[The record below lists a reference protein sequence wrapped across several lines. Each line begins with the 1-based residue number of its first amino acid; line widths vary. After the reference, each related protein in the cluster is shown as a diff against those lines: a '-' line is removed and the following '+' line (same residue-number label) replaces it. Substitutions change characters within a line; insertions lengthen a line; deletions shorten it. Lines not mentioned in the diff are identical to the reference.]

1 MAAAQGSV
9 ATARSRYRGGLI
21 AGALVLMAA
30 VAAVTVALIGVAE
43 REDGLGAAHLGEVR
57 SGNFAYVVHRV
68 EVTDV
73 LADPEFPERNVTAEG
88 RFVVVKMKV
97 TNVTGARQTFH
108 SSFNTVS
115 DGSTEYRVDEATW
128 PYVGEAAKDVD
139 PGSSTDVAIVFDVP
153 KGADLQSL
161 VLRDGPQS
169 EGVSVPL

>member
-9 ATARSRYRGGLI
+9 PSARSRYRGGLI

-30 VAAVTVALIGVAE
+30 VAVALIGVAE
-43 REDGLGAAHLGEVR
+43 RADGRSATHVGEVR

-115 DGSTEYRVDEATW
+115 DGSTEYGVDEATW
-128 PYVGEAAKDVD
+128 PYVGEAKDVA
-139 PGSSTDVAIVFDVP
+139 PGSSTDVAVVFDVP
-153 KGADLQSL
+153 KGADLQSI

>member
-1 MAAAQGSV
+1 VAATHGSV

-30 VAAVTVALIGVAE
+30 GLLALIGVAD
-43 REDGLGAAHLGEVR
+43 RADGLNAAPVGAAR

-73 LADPEFPERNVTAEG
+73 LANPEFPERNVTAEG
-88 RFVVVKMKV
+88 RFVVVKMTV

-128 PYVGEAAKDVD
+128 PFVGEAAKDVA
-139 PGSSTDVAIVFDVP
+139 PGASTDVAIVFDVP
-153 KGADLQSL
+153 KGAELRSI
-161 VLRDGPQS
+161 VLRDGPLS

>member
-21 AGALVLMAA
+21 AGALVLMAVV
-30 VAAVTVALIGVAE
+30 VAALIGVIDRA
-43 REDGLGAAHLGEVR
+43 DGLSATHLGEVR

-88 RFVVVKMKV
+88 RFVVVKMQV
-97 TNVTGARQTFH
+97 TNITGARQTFH

>member
-1 MAAAQGSV
+1 VAAAHGSV

-21 AGALVLMAA
+21 IGALLLMAA
-30 VAAVTVALIGVAE
+30 GLVALIGVAD
-43 REDGLGAAHLGEVR
+43 RADGLDAAPLGEAR

-73 LADPEFPERNVTAEG
+73 LANPELPERNVTAEG
-88 RFVVVKMKV
+88 RFVVVKMTV

-108 SSFNTVS
+108 SGLNTVS
-115 DGSTEYRVDEATW
+115 DGSIEYGVDEATW

-139 PGSSTDVAIVFDVP
+139 PGASTDVTVVFDVP
-153 KGADLQSL
+153 KGAELQSI
-161 VLRDGPQS
+161 VLRDGPAS